1 MIEKLKALP
10 VELGPPVNLVADTGY
25 FSAANVEACGE
36 QNITPLIAVARE
48 THHPDSLARFTE
60 LVTGSGKGQRRIE
73 VGGDGVE
80 LEADVYPCGI
90 V

>member
-60 LVTGSGKGQRRIE
+60 PPPLKAGATRVEQMRYLLAD
-73 VGGDGVE
+73 DGRPGTLCE
-80 LEADVYPCGI
+80 T
-90 V
+90 